1 MPTAPVAYAVA
12 MSHIVDEQERPD
24 ATEHE
29 RPDATEQ
36 ERPDATVQDERPAV
50 PSDGALEDPDD
61 ADQRRLGERLQ
72 RLRTERR
79 WSLTELAE
87 ESGVSRA
94 MINRV
99 ERGVSSPT
107 ATILGR
113 LSGAFGLTVSQLL
126 DEALEH
132 EVPRTS
138 DPDEA
143 RGVQRAASADSW
155 TDPETGYRRRPLSS
169 ADFPADV
176 TEVRLPGGREVAY
189 PASAYAFLRHC
200 IWVVDGTLELQ
211 VGENTTRL
219 GAGDR
224 IELGEPADVVYR
236 NPADEP
242 CRYVVVVVRQR

>member
-1 MPTAPVAYAVA
+1 
-12 MSHIVDEQERPD
+12 MSQIVDDARPE
-24 ATEHE
+24 AETGTE
-29 RPDATEQ
+29 D
-36 ERPDATVQDERPAV
+36 
-50 PSDGALEDPDD
+50 SDD

-72 RLRTERR
+72 RLRTERK

-126 DEALEH
+126 DEALDH
-132 EVPRTS
+132 EVPRGA

-143 RGVQRAASADSW
+143 RGVQRGATADSW
-155 TDPETGYRRRPLSS
+155 TDPETGYRRRPVSS
-169 ADFPADV
+169 AAFPADV
-176 TEVRLPGGREVAY
+176 TEVRLPAGREVAY

-200 IWVVDGTLELQ
+200 IWVVDGVLEVV
-211 VGENTTRL
+211 VGGEPTRL
-219 GAGDR
+219 AAGDR

-236 NPADEP
+236 NQGEDPT
-242 CRYVVVVVRQR
+242 RYVVVVVRGQ

>member
-1 MPTAPVAYAVA
+1 
-12 MSHIVDEQERPD
+12 MSQIVDDEPGVEER
-24 ATEHE
+24 
-29 RPDATEQ
+29 
-36 ERPDATVQDERPAV
+36 
-50 PSDGALEDPDD
+50 ALGD
-61 ADQRRLGERLQ
+61 RLQ
-72 RLRTERR
+72 RLRTERK

-113 LSGAFGLTVSQLL
+113 LSGAFGLTISQLL
-126 DEALEH
+126 DEALDH
-132 EVPRTS
+132 EVPRGT

-143 RGVQRAASADSW
+143 RGVQRGATADSW
-155 TDPETGYRRRPLSS
+155 TDPDTGYRRRPVSS
-169 ADFPADV
+169 ASFPADV
-176 TEVRLPGGREVAY
+176 TEVRLPAGREVAY

-200 IWVVDGTLELQ
+200 IWVVDGVLEVV
-211 VGENTTRL
+211 VGGEPTRL

-236 NPADEP
+236 NPSDEP
-242 CRYVVVVVRQR
+242 TRYAVIVVRGQ

>member
-1 MPTAPVAYAVA
+1 
-12 MSHIVDEQERPD
+12 MSQIVDDFSATVEPV
-24 ATEHE
+24 TEH
-29 RPDATEQ
+29 
-36 ERPDATVQDERPAV
+36 
-50 PSDGALEDPDD
+50 PDD

-72 RLRTERR
+72 RLRTERK

-113 LSGAFGLTVSQLL
+113 LSGAFGLTISQLL
-126 DEALEH
+126 DEALDH
-132 EVPRTS
+132 EVPRAT

-143 RGVQRAASADSW
+143 RGVQRGVTADSW
-155 TDPETGYRRRPLSS
+155 TDPETGYRRRPVSS

-176 TEVRLPGGREVAY
+176 TEVRLPAGAQVAY

-200 IWVVDGTLELQ
+200 IWVVDGVLEVV
-211 VGENTTRL
+211 VGDEPTRL

-236 NPADEP
+236 NPGAEP
-242 CRYVVVVVRQR
+242 VRYFVVVVRAPRGRE

>member
-1 MPTAPVAYAVA
+1 
-12 MSHIVDEQERPD
+12 MSHIVDEPEGAD
-24 ATEHE
+24 ATPADTLADGSADTEHAE
-29 RPDATEQ
+29 QTEHP
-36 ERPDATVQDERPAV
+36 EHVNAEH
-50 PSDGALEDPDD
+50 PDD

-176 TEVRLPGGREVAY
+176 TEVRLPAGREVAY

-211 VGENTTRL
+211 VGETTTRL
-219 GAGDR
+219 GTGDR

-236 NPADEP
+236 NAGDEP

>member
-1 MPTAPVAYAVA
+1 
-12 MSHIVDEQERPD
+12 
-24 ATEHE
+24 
-29 RPDATEQ
+29 
-36 ERPDATVQDERPAV
+36 
-50 PSDGALEDPDD
+50 
-61 ADQRRLGERLQ
+61 
-72 RLRTERR
+72 
-79 WSLTELAE
+79 
-87 ESGVSRA
+87 

-126 DEALEH
+126 DDALEH

-138 DPDEA
+138 DPDTA
-143 RGVQRAASADSW
+143 RGVQRGATAESW

-176 TEVRLPGGREVAY
+176 TEVRLPAGREVAY

-200 IWVVDGTLELQ
+200 IWVVEGMLE
-211 VGENTTRL
+211 VVVAGEPTRL

-236 NPADEP
+236 NPADQP
-242 CRYVVVVVRQR
+242 ARYVVVVVRGR

>member
-1 MPTAPVAYAVA
+1 
-12 MSHIVDEQERPD
+12 MSQIVDDFSARAEPV
-24 ATEHE
+24 TEH
-29 RPDATEQ
+29 
-36 ERPDATVQDERPAV
+36 
-50 PSDGALEDPDD
+50 PDD

-72 RLRTERR
+72 RLRTERK

-113 LSGAFGLTVSQLL
+113 LSGAFGLTISQLL
-126 DEALEH
+126 DEALDH
-132 EVPRTS
+132 EVPRAT

-143 RGVQRAASADSW
+143 RGVQRGVTADSW
-155 TDPETGYRRRPLSS
+155 TDPETGYRRRPVSS

-176 TEVRLPGGREVAY
+176 TEVRLPAGEQVAY

-200 IWVVDGTLELQ
+200 IWVVDGVLEVV
-211 VGENTTRL
+211 VGDEPTRL

-236 NPADEP
+236 NPGAEP
-242 CRYVVVVVRQR
+242 VRYVVVVVRAPRGRE

>member
-1 MPTAPVAYAVA
+1 
-12 MSHIVDEQERPD
+12 MSQIVDD
-24 ATEHE
+24 ITAATE
-29 RPDATEQ
+29 P
-36 ERPDATVQDERPAV
+36 
-50 PSDGALEDPDD
+50 GAEHPDD
-61 ADQRRLGERLQ
+61 ADQRRLGERLL
-72 RLRTERR
+72 RLRTERK

-113 LSGAFGLTVSQLL
+113 LSGAFGLTISQLL
-126 DEALEH
+126 DEALDH
-132 EVPRTS
+132 EVPRAT

-143 RGVQRAASADSW
+143 RGVQRGATADSW
-155 TDPETGYRRRPLSS
+155 TDPETGYRRRPVSS

-176 TEVRLPGGREVAY
+176 TEVRLPAGEEVAY

-200 IWVVDGTLELQ
+200 IWVVDGALEVV
-211 VGENTTRL
+211 VGGEPTRL
-219 GAGDR
+219 GEGDR

-236 NPADEP
+236 NPGSEP
-242 CRYVVVVVRQR
+242 VRYVVVVVRAARGRE

>member
-1 MPTAPVAYAVA
+1 MSQIVDDAGAATEPVA
-12 MSHIVDEQERPD
+12 E
-24 ATEHE
+24 
-29 RPDATEQ
+29 
-36 ERPDATVQDERPAV
+36 
-50 PSDGALEDPDD
+50 GAAGSAAETADD

-72 RLRTERR
+72 RLRTERK

-126 DEALEH
+126 DETLEH
-132 EVPRTS
+132 DVPRTA

-143 RGVQRAASADSW
+143 RGVQRGATADSW
-155 TDPETGYRRRPLSS
+155 TDPETGYRRRPVSS
-169 ADFPADV
+169 AAFPADV
-176 TEVRLPGGREVAY
+176 TEVRLPAGREVAY

-200 IWVVDGTLELQ
+200 IWVVDGVLE
-211 VGENTTRL
+211 VVVAGESTRL

-224 IELGEPADVVYR
+224 IELGDPADVVYR
-236 NPADEP
+236 NPGDEAV
-242 CRYVVVVVRQR
+242 RYVVVVVRAA

>member
-1 MPTAPVAYAVA
+1 
-12 MSHIVDEQERPD
+12 MSQIVDDFSATVEPV
-24 ATEHE
+24 TEH
-29 RPDATEQ
+29 
-36 ERPDATVQDERPAV
+36 
-50 PSDGALEDPDD
+50 PDD

-72 RLRTERR
+72 RLRTERK

-113 LSGAFGLTVSQLL
+113 LSGAFGLTISQLL
-126 DEALEH
+126 DEALDH
-132 EVPRTS
+132 EVPRAT

-143 RGVQRAASADSW
+143 RGVQRGVTADSW
-155 TDPETGYRRRPLSS
+155 TDPETGYRRRPVSS

-176 TEVRLPGGREVAY
+176 TEVRLPAGAQVAY

-200 IWVVDGTLELQ
+200 IWVVDGVLEVV
-211 VGENTTRL
+211 VGDEPTRL

-236 NPADEP
+236 NPGAEP
-242 CRYVVVVVRQR
+242 VRYVVVVVRAPRGRE

>member
-1 MPTAPVAYAVA
+1 
-12 MSHIVDEQERPD
+12 MSHIVD
-24 ATEHE
+24 
-29 RPDATEQ
+29 
-36 ERPDATVQDERPAV
+36 DE
-50 PSDGALEDPDD
+50 
-61 ADQRRLGERLQ
+61 RRLGERLQ
-72 RLRTERR
+72 RLRTERK

-126 DEALEH
+126 DEALDH
-132 EVPRTS
+132 EVPRGD

-143 RGVQRAASADSW
+143 RGVQRGATADSW
-155 TDPETGYRRRPLSS
+155 TDPETGYRRRPVSS
-169 ADFPADV
+169 ASFPADV
-176 TEVRLPGGREVAY
+176 TEVRLPAGREVAY

-200 IWVVDGTLELQ
+200 IWVVDGTLEVV
-211 VGENTTRL
+211 VGGESTRL

-236 NPADEP
+236 NPGEDP
-242 CRYVVVVVRQR
+242 VRYVVVVVRGQ

>member
-1 MPTAPVAYAVA
+1 
-12 MSHIVDEQERPD
+12 MSQIVDARESEPET
-24 ATEHE
+24 A
-29 RPDATEQ
+29 
-36 ERPDATVQDERPAV
+36 
-50 PSDGALEDPDD
+50 DD
-61 ADQRRLGERLQ
+61 AAQRRLGERLQ
-72 RLRTERR
+72 RLRTERK

-126 DEALEH
+126 DESLEH
-132 EVPRTS
+132 EVPRGA

-143 RGVQRAASADSW
+143 RGVQRGATADSW
-155 TDPETGYRRRPLSS
+155 TDPDTGYRRRPVSS

-176 TEVRLPGGREVAY
+176 TEVRLPAGREVAY

-200 IWVVDGTLELQ
+200 IWVLDGTLELV
-211 VGENTTRL
+211 VGDAVTRL
-219 GAGDR
+219 AAGDR

-236 NPADEP
+236 NAGDDLT
-242 CRYVVVVVRQR
+242 RYVVIVVRGR

>member
-1 MPTAPVAYAVA
+1 
-12 MSHIVDEQERPD
+12 MSHIVDDEQ
-24 ATEHE
+24 
-29 RPDATEQ
+29 
-36 ERPDATVQDERPAV
+36 
-50 PSDGALEDPDD
+50 
-61 ADQRRLGERLQ
+61 RLGERLQ
-72 RLRTERR
+72 RLRTERK

-126 DEALEH
+126 DEALDH
-132 EVPRTS
+132 EVPRGA
-138 DPDEA
+138 DPDDA
-143 RGVQRAASADSW
+143 RGVQRGATADSW
-155 TDPETGYRRRPLSS
+155 TDPETGYRRRPVSS
-169 ADFPADV
+169 ASFPADV
-176 TEVRLPGGREVAY
+176 TEVRLPAGREVAY

-200 IWVVDGTLELQ
+200 IWVVDGTLEIV
-211 VGENTTRL
+211 VGGESTRL

-236 NPADEP
+236 NPGEDP
-242 CRYVVVVVRQR
+242 VRYVVVVVRGQ

>member
-1 MPTAPVAYAVA
+1 
-12 MSHIVDEQERPD
+12 MSQIVDDVAADVE
-24 ATEHE
+24 T
-29 RPDATEQ
+29 
-36 ERPDATVQDERPAV
+36 
-50 PSDGALEDPDD
+50 PDD
-61 ADQRRLGERLQ
+61 AEQRRLGERLR
-72 RLRTERR
+72 RLRTERK

-126 DEALEH
+126 DESLEH
-132 EVPRTS
+132 EVPRAT

-143 RGVQRAASADSW
+143 RGVQRGATADSW
-155 TDPETGYRRRPLSS
+155 TDPDTGYRRRPVSS

-176 TEVRLPGGREVAY
+176 TEVRLPAGREVAY

-200 IWVVDGTLELQ
+200 IWVLDGTLELV
-211 VGENTTRL
+211 VGDAVTRL
-219 GAGDR
+219 GTGDR

-236 NPADEP
+236 NTGDEP
-242 CRYVVVVVRQR
+242 TRYVVVVVRGR

>member
-1 MPTAPVAYAVA
+1 
-12 MSHIVDEQERPD
+12 MSQIVDD
-24 ATEHE
+24 AATEAE
-29 RPDATEQ
+29 TAD
-36 ERPDATVQDERPAV
+36 PA
-50 PSDGALEDPDD
+50 SADGAE
-61 ADQRRLGERLQ
+61 QRRLGDRLR
-72 RLRTERR
+72 RLRTERG

-126 DEALEH
+126 DEGLEH
-132 EVPRTS
+132 EVPRAS

-143 RGVQRAASADSW
+143 RGVQRGATADSW
-155 TDPETGYRRRPLSS
+155 TDPDTGYRRRPVSS

-176 TEVRLPGGREVAY
+176 TEVRLPAGREVAY

-200 IWVVDGTLELQ
+200 IWVLDGTLELV
-211 VGENTTRL
+211 VGDAVTRL

-236 NPADEP
+236 NAGDDPV
-242 CRYVVVVVRQR
+242 RYVVVVVRGR